1 MTVATGP
8 SLQLLEQLQQ
18 HGARA
23 GWLVLVGPL
32 PAGEELAWI
41 QAAAQAG
48 VPVLAMVPGYE
59 QGEELKQELQEQG
72 AGAVTLCSELLAAE
86 SGEVCWYRYNDAR
99 HNGTTPPEL
108 LQAVWPNL
116 RLESLELRPTRRLD
130 GVLSVWL
137 EQANADAK
145 APGLLWLPATEAS
158 AVLSGAGAFLVRLE
172 AIWLEGSAHP
182 DGLDAEMLALLE
194 ASCHRLT
201 IDGAQH
207 QMWQLDRQRLLERQ
221 VVLLTQEREVLQGQL
236 IAQSAQTAEQS
247 QQREVLQ
254 GRVEELQG
262 QLNAQG
268 AQTAEQSQQREVLQG
283 RVQELEVQLSAQN
296 AQTVEQSQ
304 QREVL
309 QGRVQELEG
318 QHAALG
324 VERDQLL
331 EARDALQNQAQ
342 EQQERFDRINIEL
355 DEILALIDQDRSNA
369 QESREM
375 NAENE

>member
-8 SLQLLEQLQQ
+8 SLEQLQQ
-18 HGARA
+18 HAAQA

-48 VPVLAMVPGYE
+48 VPLLAMPQGYE
-59 QGEELKQELQEQG
+59 QGEELRQELQEQG
-72 AGAVTLCSELLAAE
+72 TGGVTLCSELLAAE

-99 HNGTTPPEL
+99 HDGTTPPEL
-108 LQAVWPNL
+108 LQALWPNL
-116 RLESLELRPTRRLD
+116 KLESLELRPTQRLD
-130 GVLSVWL
+130 GVLGAWI
-137 EQANADAK
+137 EQVGADAQ
-145 APGLLWLPATEAS
+145 APGLLWLPAREAF
-158 AVLSGAGAFLVRLE
+158 AVLSGAGAFLERLE

-182 DGLDAEMLALLE
+182 DGLDAEVLALLE
-194 ASCHRLT
+194 GSCHHLT
-201 IDGAQH
+201 IDGAKH
-207 QMWQLDRQRLLERQ
+207 QLWQLDRQRLLERQ
-221 VVLLTQEREVLQGQL
+221 VVLLTQ
-236 IAQSAQTAEQS
+236 
-247 QQREVLQ
+247 QREVLQ
-254 GRVEELQG
+254 GRVDELEG
-262 QLNAQG
+262 QLSAQR

-283 RVQELEVQLSAQN
+283 RVQELEGQLSAQS
-296 AQTVEQSQ
+296 AQTAEQSQ

-309 QGRVQELEG
+309 QARVEELQG

-331 EARDALQNQAQ
+331 EARDALQKQAQ
-342 EQQERFDRINIEL
+342 EQQERLDRINIEL

>member
-8 SLQLLEQLQQ
+8 SLQLREQLQQ
-18 HGARA
+18 HAARA

-48 VPVLAMVPGYE
+48 LPVLAMLQGYE
-59 QGEELKQELQEQG
+59 HGEELKLELQEQG
-72 AGAVTLCSELLAAE
+72 TGGVTLCSELLGAE
-86 SGEVCWYRYNDAR
+86 SGEVCWYRYNDGR

-116 RLESLELRPTRRLD
+116 KLESLELRSTRLLD

-137 EQANADAK
+137 EQVGADAQ

-158 AVLSGAGAFLVRLE
+158 AVLGGAGAFLERLE
-172 AIWLEGSAHP
+172 AIWLEGSEHP
-182 DGLDAEMLALLE
+182 DGLDAEVLALLQ
-194 ASCHRLT
+194 ASCHRLESG
-201 IDGAQH
+201 GAHH
-207 QMWQLDRQRLLERQ
+207 QLWQLDQQRLLERQ
-221 VVLLTQEREVLQGQL
+221 VVLLTQQREELQGQL
-236 IAQSAQTAEQS
+236 NAQSAQTAEQS

-254 GRVEELQG
+254 AKVEELQG
-262 QLNAQG
+262 QLNAQS
-268 AQTAEQSQQREVLQG
+268 AQTAEQSQQREV
-283 RVQELEVQLSAQN
+283 VQAKVEELH
-296 AQTVEQSQ
+296 
-304 QREVL
+304 
-309 QGRVQELEG
+309 G

-331 EARDALQNQAQ
+331 ESRDALQNQVHT
-342 EQQERFDRINIEL
+342 QQERFDRINIEL
-355 DEILALIDQDRSNA
+355 DEILALIGQDRSDP

-375 NAENE
+375 DAENV